1 MNVNL
6 TDSERSQLRQWQKQR
21 HDNEEYVK
29 VTVLLMLDAGRPL
42 ATGAQD
48 LGLDE
53 ATRYRYVRTFADLG
67 LARYLA
73 QEQPGY

>member
-21 HDNEEYVK
+21 HDNEGYVK

-42 ATGAQD
+42 ATVAQD

-53 ATRYRYVRTFADLG
+53 ATRYRYVRAFADLG
-67 LARYLA
+67 LAQYLA